1 MNLSSTIENKN
12 DRARANETFKD
23 ANRMSMKGSVET
35 RIFSK
40 QGKDNFD
47 GIMKECGHKLG
58 IRCDCKKEEKGADK
72 SSQRTI

>member
-58 IRCDCKKEEKGADK
+58 IRCNCKSKEQPKTR
-72 SSQRTI
+72 S